1 MIKGI
6 GSGGSSQK
14 LAIPWVAEVL
24 QGGLEVNTSS
34 AHYCSPHSSQPRN
47 FSVVNKFKL
56 PLAITNVS
64 LPSEAAPLFTVRHFM
79 LYLNKTTSL
88 TLI

>member
-6 GSGGSSQK
+6 GPGGSNQK
-14 LAIPWVAEVL
+14 LAIPWIAEVL
-24 QGGLEVNTSS
+24 QGGLQVNASA

-47 FSVVNKFKL
+47 FSVVNKFKR

-64 LPSEAAPLFTVRHFM
+64 LSSEAVPLFKVSKTVF
-79 LYLNKTTSL
+79 
-88 TLI
+88 LIYKGDGMH